1 MMEDEWA
8 HVALL
13 SALTHV
19 DDTALL
25 AKMLLPAVTVLH
37 CPSSCYAGLSKQV
50 LPYSHQCVPCRSTWL
65 KQQSTDM
72 AAASCFSSWIRTA
85 RGTCLRT
92 CMRFC
97 TPRSQLQLR

>member
-25 AKMLLPAVTVLH
+25 AKMLLPAVVVLQRP
-37 CPSSCYAGLSKQV
+37 CSCYAGLS
-50 LPYSHQCVPCRSTWL
+50 
-65 KQQSTDM
+65 
-72 AAASCFSSWIRTA
+72 
-85 RGTCLRT
+85 
-92 CMRFC
+92 
-97 TPRSQLQLR
+97 

>member
-25 AKMLLPAVTVLH
+25 AKMLLPAVV
-37 CPSSCYAGLSKQV
+37 
-50 LPYSHQCVPCRSTWL
+50 VPQTP
-65 KQQSTDM
+65 
-72 AAASCFSSWIRTA
+72 
-85 RGTCLRT
+85 CL
-92 CMRFC
+92 C
-97 TPRSQLQLR
+97 